1 MQTTC
6 LAPRYRR
13 VRAGRLP
20 TAPVTTNH
28 HLSPAERG
36 PGSQHLRWEPPPPHS
51 PHPHEPQ
58 GWAVGI
64 SGAGHRDFRFQMPA
78 ATQGDKQR
86 QVEGS
91 GWEMNEGRSV
101 GWMQPSMD
109 FLTLQVESG
118 KGRGRLP
125 QLLSREQG
133 WHSAA
138 RGAVL
143 SAPSRPRGLRPPQPG
158 DSKLGEGASN
168 NNTHSLL
175 SAHGTSWAPMPT
187 KRTFRSDGNVLYL
200 LVQ

>member
-28 HLSPAERG
+28 HLSPAKRG

-91 GWEMNEGRSV
+91 GWEMNAGRSV
-101 GWMQPSMD
+101 GWMQPSHGLFNITGGVRQGERETSPAAEQRAGMAQCCKRRSPVRPIKAQGSQASTAWG
-109 FLTLQVESG
+109 FQT
-118 KGRGRLP
+118 GRGS
-125 QLLSREQG
+125 QQ
-133 WHSAA
+133 
-138 RGAVL
+138 
-143 SAPSRPRGLRPPQPG
+143 QQY
-158 DSKLGEGASN
+158 
-168 NNTHSLL
+168 SLL
-175 SAHGTSWAPMPT
+175 TECTRHFMGTHANQKNFP
-187 KRTFRSDGNVLYL
+187 
-200 LVQ
+200 Q